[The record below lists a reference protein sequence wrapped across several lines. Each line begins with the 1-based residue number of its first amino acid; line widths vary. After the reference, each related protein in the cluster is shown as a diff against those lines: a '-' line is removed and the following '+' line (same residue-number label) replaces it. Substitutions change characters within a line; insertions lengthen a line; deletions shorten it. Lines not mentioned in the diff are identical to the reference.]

1 MNWYPW
7 LNHSYRHILSQHQ
20 AQRGHHALLIQA
32 LPGMGEDALAWGISR
47 WLMCRRPDG
56 LKSCGECHAC
66 QLMQAGTH
74 PDWYRLEAEK
84 GKSSLG
90 IDAVRGVT
98 EKLWH
103 HAQQGGAKVVWLPD
117 AGQLTE
123 AAANALLKTLEE
135 PPKNTWFLLSSREPS
150 RLLPTLRS
158 RCLLWHLA
166 PPDEAQSLQW
176 LHKQCPAD
184 LNARTAALRLASGAP
199 AAALALLEE
208 KTWQQRAQVC
218 QALPAALQGDTL
230 SLLPALN
237 HDDAA
242 RRIGWLCSLLVDA
255 VKWQQGAGQYIT
267 NVDRQADV
275 MHLASLLPSAA
286 IDVSLRQWMQCRD
299 RLLNVVAV
307 NRELLLTEQLLS
319 WEATVKPAA
328 ASGHTIRE

>member
-7 LNHSYRHILSQHQ
+7 LNHSYRQILSQHQ
-20 AQRGHHALLIQA
+20 QQRGHHALLIQA
-32 LPGMGEDALAWGISR
+32 LAGMGDDALVWGISR
-47 WLMCRRPDG
+47 WLMCRHPQG

-66 QLMQAGTH
+66 QLMLAGTH

-90 IDAVRGVT
+90 VDAIRGVT
-98 EKLWH
+98 EKLYH

-176 LHKQCPAD
+176 LQKQCPAG
-184 LNARTAALRLASGAP
+184 LNERAAALRLSGGAP
-199 AAALALLEE
+199 AAALTLLEE
-208 KTWQQRAQVC
+208 KIWHQRDLLC
-218 QALPAALQGDTL
+218 QALPVALQGDML
-230 SLLPALN
+230 SLLPVLH
-237 HDDAA
+237 HDNVAQ
-242 RRIGWLCSLLVDA
+242 RIGWLCSLLVDA
-255 VKWQQGAGQYIT
+255 VKWQQGGACFIT
-267 NVDRQADV
+267 NVDRQSEV
-275 MHLASLLPSAA
+275 MHIAGILPASA
-286 IDVSLRQWMQCRD
+286 IDASLRQWMICRD
-299 RLLNVVAV
+299 RLLTVVAV

-319 WEATVKPAA
+319 WEMMIKPASA
-328 ASGHTIRE
+328 ALPL

>member
-7 LNHSYRHILSQHQ
+7 LNHSYRQILSQHQ

-32 LPGMGEDALAWGISR
+32 LPGMGDDALIWGISR

-66 QLMQAGTH
+66 QLMLAGTH

-90 IDAVRGVT
+90 IDAVRSVT
-98 EKLWH
+98 EKLYH

-166 PPDEAQSLQW
+166 PPAEAQSLQW
-176 LHKQCPAD
+176 LQKHVTAG
-184 LNARTAALRLASGAP
+184 LNERTAALRLSAGAP
-199 AAALALLEE
+199 AAALALLDD
-208 KTWQQRAQVC
+208 KIWQQRQRVC
-218 QALPAALQGDTL
+218 QALPDALQGDML
-230 SLLPALN
+230 SLLPALH

-242 RRIGWLCSLLVDA
+242 QRISWLCSLLIDA
-255 VKWQQGAGQYIT
+255 VKWQQGGGQFIS
-267 NVDRQADV
+267 NVDRQTDV
-275 MHLASLLPSAA
+275 MRIASLLPTSA
-286 IDVSLRQWMQCRD
+286 IDASLRQWIVCRD

-307 NRELLLTEQLLS
+307 NRELLLTNQLLS
-319 WEATVKPAA
+319 WEAMLNPVSAGSPL
-328 ASGHTIRE
+328 

>member
-7 LNHSYRHILSQHQ
+7 LNHSYRQILSQHQ

-32 LPGMGEDALAWGISR
+32 LPGMGDDALIWGISR
-47 WLMCRRPDG
+47 WLMCKRPDG

-66 QLMQAGTH
+66 QLMLAGTH

-90 IDAVRGVT
+90 IDAVRSVT
-98 EKLWH
+98 EKLYH

-166 PPDEAQSLQW
+166 PPAEAQSLQW
-176 LHKQCPAD
+176 LQKQSAAG
-184 LNARTAALRLASGAP
+184 LNERTAALRLSAGAP
-199 AAALALLEE
+199 AAALALLDD
-208 KTWQQRAQVC
+208 KIWQQRQRVC
-218 QALPAALQGDTL
+218 EALPDALQGDML
-230 SLLPALN
+230 SLLPALH

-242 RRIGWLCSLLVDA
+242 QRIGWLCSLLIDA
-255 VKWQQGAGQYIT
+255 VKWQQGGGQFIS

-275 MHLASLLPSAA
+275 MRIASLLPTSA
-286 IDVSLRQWMQCRD
+286 IDASLRQWIICRD

-307 NRELLLTEQLLS
+307 NRELLLTNQLLG
-319 WEATVKPAA
+319 WEAMLNPASA
-328 ASGHTIRE
+328 GSPL

>member
-7 LNHSYRHILSQHQ
+7 LNHSYRQILSQHQ
-20 AQRGHHALLIQA
+20 QQRGHHALLIQA
-32 LPGMGEDALAWGISR
+32 LAGMGDDALVWGISR
-47 WLMCRRPDG
+47 WLMCRHPQG

-66 QLMQAGTH
+66 QLMLAGTH

-90 IDAVRGVT
+90 VDAIRGVT
-98 EKLWH
+98 EKLYH

-176 LHKQCPAD
+176 LQKQCPAG
-184 LNARTAALRLASGAP
+184 LKERAAALRLSGGAP
-199 AAALALLEE
+199 AAALTLLEE
-208 KTWQQRAQVC
+208 KIWHQRDLLC
-218 QALPAALQGDTL
+218 QALPVALQGDML
-230 SLLPALN
+230 SLLPVLH
-237 HDDAA
+237 HDNVAQ
-242 RRIGWLCSLLVDA
+242 RIGWLCSLLVDA
-255 VKWQQGAGQYIT
+255 VKWQQGGASFIT
-267 NVDRQADV
+267 NVDRQSEV
-275 MHLASLLPSAA
+275 MHIAGMLPASA
-286 IDVSLRQWMQCRD
+286 IDASLRQWMICRD
-299 RLLNVVAV
+299 RLLTVVAV

-319 WEATVKPAA
+319 WEMMIKPASA
-328 ASGHTIRE
+328 ALPL

>member
-7 LNHSYRHILSQHQ
+7 LNHSYRQILSQHQ

-32 LPGMGEDALAWGISR
+32 LPGMGDDALIWGISR
-47 WLMCRRPDG
+47 WLMCKRPDG

-66 QLMQAGTH
+66 QLMLAGTH

-90 IDAVRGVT
+90 IDAVRSVT
-98 EKLWH
+98 EKLYH

-135 PPKNTWFLLSSREPS
+135 PPKNTWFLLSSHEPS

-158 RCLLWHLA
+158 RCLLWHVA
-166 PPDEAQSLQW
+166 PPAEAQSLQW
-176 LHKQCPAD
+176 LQKQSAAG
-184 LNARTAALRLASGAP
+184 LNERTAALRLSAGAP
-199 AAALALLEE
+199 AAALALLDD
-208 KTWQQRAQVC
+208 KIWQQRQRLC
-218 QALPAALQGDTL
+218 EALPNALQGDML
-230 SLLPALN
+230 SLLPALH

-242 RRIGWLCSLLVDA
+242 QRIGWLCSLLLDA
-255 VKWQQGAGQYIT
+255 VKWQQGGGQFIC
-267 NVDRQADV
+267 NVDRQAEV
-275 MHLASLLPSAA
+275 TRIASLLPASA
-286 IDVSLRQWMQCRD
+286 IDASLRQWMICRD

-307 NRELLLTEQLLS
+307 NRELLLTDQLLG
-319 WEATVKPAA
+319 WEAMLNPASA
-328 ASGHTIRE
+328 GSPL